1 MIGQTL
7 SHFRIDEKL
16 GAGGMGEVYLAEDT
30 NLRRQVA
37 VKVLSK
43 ELATDLGA
51 RQMIFQE
58 ARAASR
64 LSHPNIATVYE
75 VDEVEGVP
83 FIAMEFI
90 RGESLKDMVA
100 RGPIQSTKLV
110 EIARQAAAGLQA
122 AHEAGILHRDIKPG
136 NIMLTPASQVKILD
150 FGLAALTNKEREAD
164 ETQADFF
171 SRTATKWTT
180 GGTVP
185 YMSPE
190 QLGGDASDVRT
201 DIFSFGVLLYEC
213 LTGRLPFFG
222 QTPVD
227 IMHAILRQQPTPLR
241 SLMPDVSP
249 AWERLVERCLAKTP
263 EQRPTD
269 MGEVLAGLEQAAET
283 AAAGADKSLAVL
295 YFENLSR
302 DEEDEY
308 FRDGITEDIITE
320 LSKIKELTVFS
331 RSAVFAF
338 RDKHVTAPEVG
349 QQLNS
354 SYVLEGSLRRA
365 GKRVRITGRLVETRT
380 GHTVWNERYDRD
392 LEDIFAIQ
400 DEIAQAIAQAMQV
413 MLTDQ
418 EKEEIQKAPT
428 ADIQA
433 YDLYLR
439 GRQYFHQFRRQGYD
453 FARQMFARATV
464 IDPNYARAYAGVAYC
479 CSFLYMYFEASE
491 TNLREADAASRK
503 ALELAPDL
511 AEAHTSRGLAI
522 SLSRR
527 FDEAAE
533 EFEKAIGLD
542 ANLFEAHYFYARA
555 RVAEGKFD
563 EAVQLFQQAADVNPD
578 DYQAPFFKAQ
588 ALQGAHREKEADAA
602 YRQALEVIEKYKE
615 LHPDDPRALYLGASA
630 LSRIGDRER
639 ALQWARKALA
649 MDPEDTGVLY
659 NVACNFA
666 RLGQLDEC
674 LDCLEKALAAQG
686 GSYREWMDND
696 PALDPVREL
705 PRFQDMMR
713 LFDKE
718 A

>member
-1 MIGQTL
+1 MLGQTI
-7 SHFRIDEKL
+7 SHFRIEEKL

-37 VKVLSK
+37 LKVLSK
-43 ELATDLGA
+43 DMAASAGG
-51 RQMIFQE
+51 RSMIFQE

-75 VDEVEGVP
+75 VDEVDGVP
-83 FIAMEFI
+83 FIAMEFV
-90 RGESLKDMVA
+90 RGESLKDLLA
-100 RGPIQSTKLV
+100 RGAIDSSKLLG
-110 EIARQAAAGLQA
+110 IARQIAEGLQA
-122 AHEAGILHRDIKPG
+122 AHQAGILHRDIKPG
-136 NIMLTPASQVKILD
+136 NIMLDDRGNAKILD
-150 FGLAALTNKEREAD
+150 FGLAALAGKERDLD
-164 ETQADFF
+164 ETEADFF
-171 SRTATKWTT
+171 SRTATQWTT

-190 QLGGDASDVRT
+190 QLGGGETDART
-201 DIFSFGVLLYEC
+201 DIFSYGVMLYEC
-213 LTGRLPFFG
+213 LTGRLPFYG
-222 QTPVD
+222 QTSVD

-241 SLMPDVSP
+241 SLLPEIAP
-249 AWERLVERCLAKTP
+249 AWERVVERCVAKGA
-263 EQRPTD
+263 EQRPRD
-269 MGEVLAGLEQAAET
+269 MAEVLEGLKQAAET
-283 AAAGADKSLAVL
+283 ATGPEKSLAVL

-320 LSKIKELTVFS
+320 LSRIKDLKVFS

-338 RDKHVTAPEVG
+338 RDKHATAPEVG

-365 GKRVRITGRLVETRT
+365 GKRVRITGRLVESRT

-392 LEDIFAIQ
+392 MEDIFAIQ
-400 DEIAQAIAQAMQV
+400 DEIAQSIAQAMEV

-428 ADIQA
+428 ADVQA

-453 FARQMFARATV
+453 YARQMFARAAV
-464 IDPNYARAYAGVAYC
+464 IDPSYARAYAGVAYS

-491 TNLREADAASRK
+491 ANLKEADAASRK
-503 ALELAPDL
+503 ALDLDPDL

-522 SLSRR
+522 SLSKR

-533 EFEKAIGLD
+533 EFKTAIKLD
-542 ANLFEAHYFYARA
+542 PKLFEAYYFYARA
-555 RVAEGKFD
+555 RVAEGKLA
-563 EAVQLFQQAADVNPD
+563 EAADLFEQAARVNPD
-578 DYQAPFFKAQ
+578 DYQAPFFRAQ
-588 ALQGAHREKEADAA
+588 ALHGLHREEDADAA
-602 YRQALEVIEKYKE
+602 YGEALEVIKRHLE
-615 LHPDDPRALYLGASA
+615 LHPDDPRALYLGSPA
-630 LSRIGDRER
+630 LVRLGDRET
-639 ALQWARKALA
+639 ALQWTRQALA

-666 RLGQLDEC
+666 TLEQADES
-674 LDCLEKALAAQG
+674 LDCLDKAISAGG
-686 GSYREWMDND
+686 GSYKAWMDND
-696 PALDPVREL
+696 PSLDPVRDH
-705 PRFQDMMR
+705 PRF
-713 LFDKE
+713 KE
-718 A
+718 LLERFEAE